1 MAQNRPKS
9 MDYSPWFWS
18 ILGQFSKSHF
28 HLDFDWE
35 DTETKFDGDRKV
47 SAAIKDEI
55 NDIFGRVKI
64 GPKSTKKHGL

>member
-1 MAQNRPKS
+1 MS
-9 MDYSPWFWS
+9 CFC
-18 ILGQFSKSHF
+18 
-28 HLDFDWE
+28 LDFDWE

-64 GPKSTKKHGL
+64 VPKSAKKHGL